1 MSIGEMKHEIDI
13 SDFSE
18 KDLVEGEWV
27 IVDPKILCPQKSGS
41 ALKDLFIILHSEKDE
56 EAHEN

>member
-1 MSIGEMKHEIDI
+1 MKHEIDI

-41 ALKDLFIILHSEKDE
+41 ALKDLFIILHTEKDE